1 MPVLKLFPC
10 EGNGGSPLV
19 DGAGN
24 IVGIGKF
31 KASKALGKCCHWSP
45 RFARLPESQQ
55 WSGWPGSSIFF
66 IKGSCWRTVFDC
78 HFCQCRAGIAWHNL

>member
-1 MPVLKLFPC
+1 MISRHHGAEENMPVLKLFPC

-31 KASKALGKCCHWSP
+31 KASKALGKCCH
-45 RFARLPESQQ
+45 
-55 WSGWPGSSIFF
+55 
-66 IKGSCWRTVFDC
+66 
-78 HFCQCRAGIAWHNL
+78 